1 MTSQHKISAYQ
12 PFRVVGGRCHIFFA
26 SSTQS
31 VDKTQKHEHIAL
43 VQVLHA
49 EKSFLHQLRMLGIAI
64 EKLLRCDFQIIADGK
79 ELFHRRERFTRR
91 DVVNISSALAKVIAH
106 FVLGNALLDTQLRNA
121 ITDKFLVH
129 DYHLV
134 LMITVGDLTLV

>member
-1 MTSQHKISAYQ
+1 MRMPDNKQYMTLQHKISAYQ

-49 EKSFLHQLRMLGIAI
+49 EKSFLHQLRMLGIAV
-64 EKLLRCDFQIIADGK
+64 EKLLRGDLKIITDGK
-79 ELFHRRERFTRR
+79 KLLHRRERFTRR
-91 DVVNISSALAKVIAH
+91 DVVDISPALAKVVTH
-106 FVLGNALLDTQLRNA
+106 FILGNALLDA
-121 ITDKFLVH
+121 
-129 DYHLV
+129 
-134 LMITVGDLTLV
+134 

>member
-12 PFRVVGGRCHIFFA
+12 PFRVVGGRCLVFLA
-26 SSTQS
+26 SITQS

-49 EKSFLHQLRMLGIAI
+49 EKSFLHQLGMLGIAV
-64 EKLLRCDFQIIADGK
+64 EKLLRCDLQIIADGK
-79 ELFHRRERFTRR
+79 KLLHRRERFTRR
-91 DVVNISSALAKVIAH
+91 DVVDISSALAEVVAH
-106 FVLGNALLDTQLRNA
+106 FVFGNALLHTQLRNA
-121 ITDKFLVH
+121 VTDKLLVH